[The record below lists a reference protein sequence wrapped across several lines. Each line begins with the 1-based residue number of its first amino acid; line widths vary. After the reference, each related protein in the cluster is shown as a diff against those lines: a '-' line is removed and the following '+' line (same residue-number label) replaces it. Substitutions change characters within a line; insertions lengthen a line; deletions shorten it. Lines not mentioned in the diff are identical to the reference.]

1 MTPMPLESLLFLN
14 FNQADSGRIGDEPL
28 SPEYVL
34 ACRFLH
40 CSIIDRTSALEP
52 GFSCSVLDPIP
63 ESTSNQES
71 FSQLCDAVGDEIVAQ
86 ADRESRT
93 ISLLWSG
100 GIDSTAA
107 LVAIIKAAEARRC
120 TELMQ
125 VRLSMHSATEYPG
138 FFLRFINDRIAF
150 APVSHPISACLRA
163 CDINVTGEHGDQLF
177 GSHLLAPYVRRGLGG
192 APYQD
197 VLPFVLHD
205 RLGSWRSAR
214 RVQRFLAP
222 VIAAAPVRIA
232 TLFDY
237 FWWLNFSLKWQEVTL
252 RLPALR
258 GGHAAEIYRSIHHFY
273 RDERFQMWALANT
286 PGKAVPGWDRYKD
299 EAKRYILD
307 FTGDHPYFQYKEKE
321 DSLRHVMA
329 GRDISTKRLAFMR
342 QDFQPIYSSV
352 EWKPSWLI
360 SRFFR
365 Q

>member
-1 MTPMPLESLLFLN
+1 MTPEPLLFLN
-14 FNQADSGRIGDEPL
+14 FNQADSGRIGNERL
-28 SPEYVL
+28 SPDYVL

-52 GFSCSVLDPIP
+52 GFAFSVLDPIP
-63 ESTSNQES
+63 ERTSCHES
-71 FSQLCDAVGDEIVAQ
+71 FAQLCDAVGDEIVEQ

-93 ISLLWSG
+93 INLLWSG

-107 LVAIIKAAEARRC
+107 LIAIIKAAEARNR
-120 TELMQ
+120 TELLQ

-150 APVSHPISACLRA
+150 APVSHPISTGLCA

-177 GSHLLAPYVRRGLGG
+177 GSHLLAPYVRRQLG
-192 APYQD
+192 ATPYQE
-197 VLPFVLHD
+197 VLPFVLHE
-205 RLGSWRSAR
+205 RLGSWRSAW
-214 RVQRFLAP
+214 RVQRFLEPA
-222 VIAAAPVRIA
+222 IMAAPVRIA

-237 FWWLNFSLKWQEVTL
+237 FWWLNFSLKWQEVAL
-252 RLPALR
+252 RLPACR
-258 GGHAAEIYRSIHHFY
+258 GDQAAEIYRSIHHFY

-286 PGKAVPGWDRYKD
+286 PGKAVPGWEHYKD

-307 FTGDHPYFQYKEKE
+307 FTGDRAYFQYKEKE

-329 GRDISTKRLAFMR
+329 GRDISTKLLTYMR
-342 QDFQPIYSSV
+342 RDFQPVYSSV

>member
-1 MTPMPLESLLFLN
+1 MPLEPLLFLN

-222 VIAAAPVRIA
+222 VIAAAPVRIV

-252 RLPALR
+252 RLPALP
-258 GGHAAEIYRSIHHFY
+258 GRSCRLRYTSPFTIFTGTSAF
-273 RDERFQMWALANT
+273 RCGRSPIRRAK
-286 PGKAVPGWDRYKD
+286 PVPGWDRYKD

-307 FTGDHPYFQYKEKE
+307 FTGDRAYFQYKEKE

-329 GRDISTKRLAFMR
+329 GRDISTKTLAFMR